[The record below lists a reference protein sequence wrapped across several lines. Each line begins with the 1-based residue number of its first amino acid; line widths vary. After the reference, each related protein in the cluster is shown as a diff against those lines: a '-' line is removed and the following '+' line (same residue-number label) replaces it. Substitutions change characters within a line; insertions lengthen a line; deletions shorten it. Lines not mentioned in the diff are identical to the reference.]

1 MPDIDLDDTKIVLV
15 VSLAL
20 IDADGKVL
28 IARRPL
34 GKDMAGL
41 WEFPGG
47 KIKAGE
53 SPEVA
58 LKREISEEIGIDID
72 KSCLA
77 PLTFASHRYESF
89 HLLMPLYVCRVWQG
103 IPRPCEGQELKWV
116 RPVALKEYKMP
127 PADIPLLAAIRDLI

>member
-34 GKDMAGL
+34 GKEMAGL

-58 LKREISEEIGIDID
+58 LKREISEELGIDID

-89 HLLMPLYVCRVWQG
+89 HLLMPLYVCRVWRG
-103 IPRPCEGQELKWV
+103 TPRPCEGQELKWV